1 MGHPRETGSEMFFR
15 PGKRSFQLNR
25 PRPLPGAQA
34 HCGTTRGARTSL
46 PHHGCAHQ
54 PKGLPLPT
62 KGYYHAESCPPRRSD
77 PAHPPSLPAQPRKH
91 RRAHRR
97 TGALLFAG
105 AVASFGLALVL
116 IGAAVSFAAGAP
128 APANLDQSTLVFGS
142 LAAACALAALGMM
155 LALRERSLRTQQMLP
170 RHPCRA
176 DPGRAGQSGPHAQ
189 GDAHCQAHPAA
200 SKLCD
205 HRRRAAPGRAHGAIP
220 CHEYLPEGLCQQS
233 ARFRACHPGR
243 RAQRRPER
251 RRPVATLPAAA
262 ATKRH
267 RPTAEAPRAPDAP
280 SAAKIPAC
288 PGAAPTT
295 RRRASPRK
303 TLAASKSAE
312 IPTVPLAA
320 PRPSAAGRPCATAGR
335 REDGHS
341 QRRSLARPH
350 IW

>member
-1 MGHPRETGSEMFFR
+1 MLKAAHPGGLIPPILHPS
-15 PGKRSFQLNR
+15 PLNR
-25 PRPLPGAQA
+25 ENTGE
-34 HCGTTRGARTSL
+34 RT
-46 PHHGCAHQ
+46 
-54 PKGLPLPT
+54 
-62 KGYYHAESCPPRRSD
+62 D
-77 PAHPPSLPAQPRKH
+77 
-91 RRAHRR
+91 R

-155 LALRERSLRTQQMLP
+155 LALRERSLRTQQMRRVTRAEQIQGELDSLGLTP
-170 RHPCRA
+170 KEMPIAKLILQHQSYATIAAERHLAVRTVQFHA
-176 DPGRAGQSGPHAQ
+176 TKISSGRPMSAIGAISSVSSWPTSATTTGATAAG
-189 GDAHCQAHPAA
+189 
-200 SKLCD
+200 
-205 HRRRAAPGRAHGAIP
+205 AAPPSAPRTNGA
-220 CHEYLPEGLCQQS
+220 
-233 ARFRACHPGR
+233 A
-243 RAQRRPER
+243 
-251 RRPVATLPAAA
+251 VATLPAAA

>member
-1 MGHPRETGSEMFFR
+1 MFFR

-77 PAHPPSLPAQPRKH
+77 PPILHPSPLNRENTGE
-91 RRAHRR
+91 RTDR

-155 LALRERSLRTQQMLP
+155 LALRERSLRTQQMRRVTRAEQIQGELDSLGLTPKEMPIAKLILQHQSYATIAAERHLAVRTVQFHATNIFRKAYVSNRRDFERVILADERNDDRSDGGRRDTPCCRSNQTTPPDGRGAARPGCALRGQNTCLP
-170 RHPCRA
+170 GGGSDNPATGLPAQNPGSEQERG
-176 DPGRAGQSGPHAQ
+176 DPDRPAGSPTTLR
-189 GDAHCQAHPAA
+189 
-200 SKLCD
+200 S
-205 HRRRAAPGRAHGAIP
+205 RAALRHGRQ
-220 CHEYLPEGLCQQS
+220 EG
-233 ARFRACHPGR
+233 
-243 RAQRRPER
+243 
-251 RRPVATLPAAA
+251 
-262 ATKRH
+262 
-267 RPTAEAPRAPDAP
+267 
-280 SAAKIPAC
+280 
-288 PGAAPTT
+288 
-295 RRRASPRK
+295 
-303 TLAASKSAE
+303 
-312 IPTVPLAA
+312 
-320 PRPSAAGRPCATAGR
+320 GRP
-335 REDGHS
+335 
-341 QRRSLARPH
+341 
-350 IW
+350 

>member
-1 MGHPRETGSEMFFR
+1 MLKAAHPGGLIPPILHPS
-15 PGKRSFQLNR
+15 PLNR
-25 PRPLPGAQA
+25 ENTGE
-34 HCGTTRGARTSL
+34 RT
-46 PHHGCAHQ
+46 
-54 PKGLPLPT
+54 
-62 KGYYHAESCPPRRSD
+62 D
-77 PAHPPSLPAQPRKH
+77 
-91 RRAHRR
+91 R

-155 LALRERSLRTQQMLP
+155 LALRERSLRTQQM
-170 RHPCRA
+170 RRVTRA
-176 DPGRAGQSGPHAQ
+176 EQIQGELAGQSGPHAQ

-251 RRPVATLPAAA
+251 RRPSRHSLLPQQPNDTA
-262 ATKRH
+262 R
-267 RPTAEAPRAPDAP
+267 RP
-280 SAAKIPAC
+280 
-288 PGAAPTT
+288 
-295 RRRASPRK
+295 RRRAPRMRPPRPK
-303 TLAASKSAE
+303 YLLARGRLRQPGDGPPRAKPWQRARARRSRPSRWQ
-312 IPTVPLAA
+312 PHDPPQQGCPA
-320 PRPSAAGRPCATAGR
+320 PRQAGGRTAIASAVR
-335 REDGHS
+335 
-341 QRRSLARPH
+341 
-350 IW
+350 

>member
-1 MGHPRETGSEMFFR
+1 MLKAAHPGGLIPPILHPF
-15 PGKRSFQLNR
+15 PLNR
-25 PRPLPGAQA
+25 ENTGE
-34 HCGTTRGARTSL
+34 RT
-46 PHHGCAHQ
+46 
-54 PKGLPLPT
+54 
-62 KGYYHAESCPPRRSD
+62 D
-77 PAHPPSLPAQPRKH
+77 
-91 RRAHRR
+91 R

-155 LALRERSLRTQQMLP
+155 LALRERSLRTQQMRRVTRAEQIQGELDSLGLTP
-170 RHPCRA
+170 KEMPIAKLILQHQSYATIAAERHLAVRTVQFHATNIFRKAYVSNRRDFERVILA
-176 DPGRAGQSGPHAQ
+176 DERNDDRSDG
-189 GDAHCQAHPAA
+189 
-200 SKLCD
+200 
-205 HRRRAAPGRAHGAIP
+205 
-220 CHEYLPEGLCQQS
+220 
-233 ARFRACHPGR
+233 GR
-243 RAQRRPER
+243 RDTP
-251 RRPVATLPAAA
+251 
-262 ATKRH
+262 KRH

-341 QRRSLARPH
+341 QRRSLARPP
-350 IW
+350 IC

>member
-1 MGHPRETGSEMFFR
+1 MLKAAHPGGLIPPILHPS
-15 PGKRSFQLNR
+15 PLNR
-25 PRPLPGAQA
+25 ENTGE
-34 HCGTTRGARTSL
+34 RT
-46 PHHGCAHQ
+46 
-54 PKGLPLPT
+54 
-62 KGYYHAESCPPRRSD
+62 D
-77 PAHPPSLPAQPRKH
+77 
-91 RRAHRR
+91 R

-155 LALRERSLRTQQMLP
+155 LALRERSLRTQQMRRVTRAEQIQESWTVWASRPRRCPLP
-170 RHPCRA
+170 SSSCNIKAMRPSPPSGTWPCARCNSM
-176 DPGRAGQSGPHAQ
+176 PRISSGRPMSAI
-189 GDAHCQAHPAA
+189 
-200 SKLCD
+200 
-205 HRRRAAPGRAHGAIP
+205 GAISSVSSWP
-220 CHEYLPEGLCQQS
+220 TS
-233 ARFRACHPGR
+233 ATTTGAT
-243 RAQRRPER
+243 AA
-251 RRPVATLPAAA
+251 VATLPAAA